1 MFTWRSKVQQN
12 RLLIAALILVVGWC
26 FVGTVS
32 AADSQIFTQGA
43 SYVPVSPTQP
53 TTVKTGQIEVIEFF
67 WYGCPHC
74 FALEPYLESWIKD
87 KPANVVFKRIPVAM
101 AWGEHMD
108 VDGYAYY
115 TAQALGLEPKIHT
128 PLFNAIH
135 QNRQL
140 SLTNDKSAL
149 QVFFKGY
156 GISKQDF
163 DATWNSFS
171 VQLEM
176 NKAADTE
183 KRYGL
188 EGVPTIIV
196 NGKWKTGAG
205 YKTSNGNY
213 MTPVQIMRC
222 VNMLVQ
228 NEASGRAQ

>member
-1 MFTWRSKVQQN
+1 MVQKN
-12 RLLIAALILVVGWC
+12 RLLIAALILVVGESI
-26 FVGTVS
+26 FS
-32 AADSQIFTQGA
+32 ASAAADSRIYTQGA
-43 SYVPVSPTQP
+43 SYVPVSPAQP
-53 TTVKTGQIEVIEFF
+53 TDVNPGQIEVIEFF

-74 FALEPYLESWIKD
+74 FALERYLEPWLKQ

-108 VDGYAYY
+108 IDGYAYY

-128 PLFNAIH
+128 PLFDAIH

-140 SLTNDKSAL
+140 SLTKDKAAL
-149 QVFFKGY
+149 QEFLNGY
-156 GISKQDF
+156 GISKQNF

-171 VQLEM
+171 VQFKM
-176 NKAADTE
+176 KQAAETE

-205 YKTSNGNY
+205 YKTSNDNY
-213 MTPVQIMRC
+213 LSPRQIMQC
-222 VNMLVQ
+222 VKILVQ
-228 NEASGRAQ
+228 KEEARLKG